1 MIQWL
6 RNLASRPSR
15 PSDPVGP
22 AHPRGSVRSPASGP
36 VHPVPGAGRRFGFAP
51 VRAKYDAAQTTPEN
65 RRHWAAADH
74 LSANA
79 AANPDVRR
87 VLRSRARYEVA
98 NNGYAR
104 GLVNTLANYVIGTG
118 PRLQMLTDDPKANR
132 IIEREFARWAKAV
145 RLPERLWTMR
155 VSQCES
161 GEVFAMLLTNPRVD
175 SPVKLDLRLVE
186 TEQVASPLAM
196 RQDAAWVEGIRFDAW
211 GNPASYCVLRR
222 HPGDRIL
229 FGVSQA
235 DDYDLLPADL
245 VIHLFRADRPGQ
257 RRGVPEV
264 TSSLSLFAL
273 LRRYS
278 LAVLSAAEHAALPG
292 GVIYTDAP
300 ADSEAATV
308 EPMDQVEMDRGT
320 WLTMPYGW
328 KVGQIRAEQ
337 PTTMYGDYTSKV
349 LNEIARPLNMPFN
362 IASGNS
368 SGYNYASGRLDHQSF
383 YRSIRIDQQ
392 RVGDVVLDHL
402 LRAWMHEAVL
412 IEGLLPDSVRT
423 LEAAET
429 GYPHQWF
436 WDGTEHVDPAK
447 EANAQARRLANHTT
461 TLAAEYAK
469 CGLDWE
475 SELRQRAKEL
485 ALMNELGLTLAESA
499 PNAPSSTPSKPDA
512 DPEESDDESR
522 DDEPDSDAADDA
534 EAQHGGRHSHVA

>member
-1 MIQWL
+1 MLNWL
-6 RNLASRPSR
+6 RNLTGSK
-15 PSDPVGP
+15 SDPTVKG
-22 AHPRGSVRSPASGP
+22 RGRAVWFR
-36 VHPVPGAGRRFGFAP
+36 GFP
-51 VRAKYDAAQTTPEN
+51 SLRAKYDAAQTTSEN
-65 RRHWAAADH
+65 RRHWANADH

-79 AANPDVRR
+79 AANPEVRR
-87 VLRSRARYEVA
+87 VLRSRARYEIA

-104 GLVNTLANYVIGTG
+104 GIVNTLANYVIGTG
-118 PRLQMLTDDPKANR
+118 PRLQMLTDDPEANR
-132 IIEREFARWAKAV
+132 IIEREFMRWAKAV
-145 RLPERLWTMR
+145 RLAHRLWTMR
-155 VSQCES
+155 VSQCEA
-161 GEVFAMLLTNPRVD
+161 GEVFAILSTNPRID

-186 TEQVASPLAM
+186 AEQVTSPWAM
-196 RQDAAWVEGIRFDAW
+196 RNDATLIEGIRFDEF
-211 GNPASYCVLRR
+211 GNPATYFVLRR
-222 HPGDRIL
+222 HPGDTS
-229 FGVSQA
+229 FWKTAPGSGGP
-235 DDYDLLPADL
+235 DDFDILPASA

-257 RRGVPEV
+257 CRGVPEV

-349 LNEIARPLNMPFN
+349 LNEIARPLNMPYN

-368 SGYNYASGRLDHQSF
+368 AGYNYASGRLDHQSF
-383 YRSIRIDQQ
+383 FKSIRIDQQ
-392 RVGDVVLDHL
+392 RVADIVLDHV
-402 LRAWMHEAVL
+402 LRAWISEGVL
-412 IEGLLPDSVRT
+412 IEGLLPASVRT
-423 LEAAET
+423 LDAVDS

-436 WDGTEHVDPAK
+436 WDGIEHVDPAK
-447 EANAQARRLANHTT
+447 EANAQATRLASNTT

-475 SELRQRAKEL
+475 SELRQRAKEV
-485 ALMNELGLTLAESA
+485 ALMNELGLPTAQATPAA
-499 PNAPSSTPSKPDA
+499 PARPNPPDQ
-512 DPEESDDESR
+512 EN
-522 DDEPDSDAADDA
+522 DDEPSAQDQYAD
-534 EAQHGGRHSHVA
+534 

>member
-1 MIQWL
+1 LLKWL
-6 RNLASRPSR
+6 RNLTGSKPDRPVKGPGHGVWL
-15 PSDPVGP
+15 PS
-22 AHPRGSVRSPASGP
+22 
-36 VHPVPGAGRRFGFAP
+36 F
-51 VRAKYDAAQTTPEN
+51 RAKYDAAQTTSEN
-65 RRHWAAADH
+65 RRHWANADQ

-79 AANPDVRR
+79 AANPEVRR
-87 VLRSRARYEVA
+87 VLRSRARYEIA

-104 GLVNTLANYVIGTG
+104 GIVNTLANYVVGTG
-118 PRLQMLTDDPKANR
+118 PRLQMLTDDPDANR
-132 IIEREFARWAKAV
+132 IIEREFMRWAKAT
-145 RLPERLWTMR
+145 RLAQRLWTMR

-161 GEVFAMLLTNPRVD
+161 GEVFAILSTNPRID

-186 TEQVASPLAM
+186 AEQVTSPWAM
-196 RQDAAWVEGIRFDAW
+196 RNDASLIEGIRFDEF
-211 GNPASYCVLRR
+211 GNPETYFVLRR
-222 HPGDRIL
+222 HPGDTS
-229 FGVSQA
+229 FWQTGSGGP
-235 DDYDLLPADL
+235 DDFDILPASA

-257 RRGVPEV
+257 CRGIPEV

-349 LNEIARPLNMPFN
+349 LNEIARPLNMPYN

-368 SGYNYASGRLDHQSF
+368 AGYNYASGRLDHQSF
-383 YRSIRIDQQ
+383 FKSIRIDQQ
-392 RVGDVVLDHL
+392 RVADFVLDHL
-402 LRAWMHEAVL
+402 LRAWINEAVL
-412 IEGLLPDSVRT
+412 IEGLLPASART
-423 LEAAET
+423 LDAVAS

-436 WDGTEHVDPAK
+436 WDGIEHVDPAK
-447 EANAQARRLANHTT
+447 EANAQATRLTNNTT

-475 SELRQRAKEL
+475 AELHQRAKEV
-485 ALMNELGLTLAESA
+485 ALMNKLGLNVAQATPAAPAA
-499 PNAPSSTPSKPDA
+499 PNPLDQ
-512 DPEESDDESR
+512 EN
-522 DDEPDSDAADDA
+522 DDEPSAQNQRAA
-534 EAQHGGRHSHVA
+534 